1 MSVNSE
7 KLSAGYLSVRRFF
20 IVYLQVIGPEI
31 SEIIL
36 FSIHKILTIYPP
48 NMSYLELVPEKKCFC
63 HSNQFQ
69 TEQKS
74 SSHNLD
80 LGIFDKNIFKSSIIL
95 GTLKV

>member
-1 MSVNSE
+1 
-7 KLSAGYLSVRRFF
+7 
-20 IVYLQVIGPEI
+20 
-31 SEIIL
+31 
-36 FSIHKILTIYPP
+36 
-48 NMSYLELVPEKKCFC
+48 MSYLELVPEKKCFC